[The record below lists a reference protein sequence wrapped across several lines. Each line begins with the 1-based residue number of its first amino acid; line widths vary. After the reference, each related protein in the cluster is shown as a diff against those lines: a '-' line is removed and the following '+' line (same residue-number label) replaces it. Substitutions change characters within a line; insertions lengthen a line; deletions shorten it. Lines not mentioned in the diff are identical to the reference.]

1 MQSNVLCRYYHLELV
16 PQCEDYVG
24 RLDIAS

>member
-1 MQSNVLCRYYHLELV
+1 VLCRYYHLELV

-24 RLDIAS
+24 RLKIAS

>member
-1 MQSNVLCRYYHLELV
+1 VLCRYYHLELV